1 MVTETRLPH
10 AAGTDMESGR
20 ASVGIGPVC
29 LAASTWGSLV
39 QLQEAVRNA
48 RTVSLLA
55 RPNRITPPFSRH
67 ERSYR
72 PIASMLHGIG
82 VRKNGIVTMK
92 PAYLADAVFRATAAF
107 TSALKARAST
117 FSPSGMSIA
126 LRVLPSKLELK
137 MRDGSGRL
145 APRRV
150 GHPGRR
156 LPLRHGN
163 EVGADT

>member
-72 PIASMLHGIG
+72 PIASMVHGIG

-92 PAYLADAVFRATAAF
+92 PAYLADAVFRATAATVDPPIRRCVARYATWWRTAAR
-107 TSALKARAST
+107 TST
-117 FSPSGMSIA
+117 
-126 LRVLPSKLELK
+126 
-137 MRDGSGRL
+137 GR
-145 APRRV
+145 
-150 GHPGRR
+150 
-156 LPLRHGN
+156 
-163 EVGADT
+163 